1 MNRKLV
7 FNYLGK
13 IMIATGALMLMPV
26 VCALIYRE
34 TESLIAFLAVSLLAL
49 ALGLVVSKLTKP
61 QSDLMYAR
69 EGFAIVALA
78 WIVMSLIGAVPFVL
92 CKEIPNYI
100 DAFFETVSGFT
111 TTGASILTDIEALSK
126 SMLFWRSFTHWIGGM
141 GVIVFVMAILPNLS
155 DRSVHIMRAEMP
167 GPMFGKLV
175 PRSKDTAKILYLIY
189 VAMTVIMVIF
199 LLCGGMSFYE
209 SLIHSF
215 STAGTG
221 GFSCNAA
228 SILNY
233 SPYIQWV
240 ITVFMVLF
248 GVNFNLYYYFLI
260 KRSLAA
266 FKSTE
271 LFVYLGIIIVSAAAI
286 CINVSSMFDSVSE
299 ALRHS
304 AFAVSSIISTTG
316 YGTVDFNLW
325 PEFSKAILYILMF
338 VGGCA
343 GSTGGGLKVSRIV
356 ILFKLI
362 FSEVRHMLHPR
373 AVTAVRL
380 DKNSVDRNT
389 LNSVS
394 IYFALFFVFYMII
407 YVLLSVLQ
415 PSFGFTENFTAV
427 GTCINNVGPGF
438 GAIGPTSSFAAYS
451 GASKILLSF
460 TMLLGRLEIFPLI
473 LTFLPKT
480 WTKD

>member
-13 IMIATGALMLMPV
+13 IVVASGALMLIPAL
-26 VCALIYRE
+26 CAIIYRE
-34 TESLIAFLAVSLLAL
+34 ISSLFAFLSVSAISLIIGFIIC
-49 ALGLVVSKLTKP
+49 KLCKP
-61 QSDLMYAR
+61 KSDLMYAK

-78 WIVMSLIGAVPFVL
+78 WIVMSLIGAVPFVISGN
-92 CKEIPNYI
+92 IPNYI

-111 TTGASILTDIEALSK
+111 TTGATILSNIPVLSK

-167 GPMFGKLV
+167 GPTFGKLV

-189 VAMTVIMVIF
+189 IVMTIVMGIF
-199 LLCGGMSFYE
+199 LLAGGMSFYDTI
-209 SLIHSF
+209 IHSF

-221 GFSCNAA
+221 GFSCNAD
-228 SILNY
+228 SILSY
-233 SPYIQWV
+233 SPYLQWV
-240 ITVFMVLF
+240 ITVFMILF
-248 GVNFNLYYYFLI
+248 GINFNLYYYFII
-260 KRSLAA
+260 KKSFAA

-271 LFVYLGIIIVSAAAI
+271 LFVFLGIIVASSTAI
-286 CINVSSMFDSVSE
+286 CINISHLFENAGD
-299 ALRHS
+299 AIRHS
-304 AFAVSSIISTTG
+304 AFTVSSIISTTG
-316 YGTVDFNLW
+316 YGTVDFEAW
-325 PEFSKAILYILMF
+325 PEFSKAILFLLMF

-362 FSEVRHMLHPR
+362 SSEFRRMLHPR
-373 AVTAVRL
+373 AVTAVKIDQKGV
-380 DKNSVDRNT
+380 DKET

-394 IYFALFFVFYMII
+394 TYFALFFVSYMII

-415 PSFGFTENFTAV
+415 PAFGFTENFTAV
-427 GTCINNVGPGF
+427 ATCINNVGPGF
-438 GAIGPTSSFAAYS
+438 GAIGPTSSFAAFSYP
-451 GASKILLSF
+451 AKILLSF